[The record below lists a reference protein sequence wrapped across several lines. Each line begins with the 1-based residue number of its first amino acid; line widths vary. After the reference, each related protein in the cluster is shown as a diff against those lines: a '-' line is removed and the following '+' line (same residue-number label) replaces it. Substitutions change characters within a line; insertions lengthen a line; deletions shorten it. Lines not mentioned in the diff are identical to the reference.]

1 MRTRKG
7 NRVIMAA
14 LALAVCG
21 SAATAAAQT
30 PWFAAH
36 LAGDREVG
44 SAGDAD
50 GWGLGVVGLGAN
62 TVTYYLWVTDVSQP
76 TMAHIHAGVA
86 GQSGGVVINFAA
98 AFTEVAPN
106 TYVATG
112 SVAAEPGTIGAVL
125 DTPAGFYINVH
136 NADFPAGAVR
146 GQVLGDGPA
155 RRALAGTLRGF
166 REVGN
171 PGDPDGEGFGAV
183 VFDDHVAHY
192 FLAVANIASPTAA
205 HIHAGTA
212 AENGPI
218 AIDFAAEFTDG
229 IAAGSVAVDEALED
243 AVLAHPESYYF
254 NAHNAEHPSGAAR
267 GQLRATE
274 SLFILPVASRIAGQ
288 AGSAWRT
295 DLRVLNLS
303 DEVASVWAEWF
314 PSSSGGLTGPEM
326 TVELGVGGSST
337 AVVNDSVA
345 TLFAADGNGAM
356 RLLASEPLVVAS
368 RIFNDQ
374 RGNPEIGGTF
384 GQYAPASRPAEL
396 LSSGAL
402 LLGASRPAA
411 SGEGLR
417 SNVGYFNPT
426 PVEVAATFSVWSVDG
441 RLLGANELVLAPYAN
456 EVRSVYQL
464 VPSVPQSERNRDDL
478 VVSFAAARPIAAY
491 LSVVDNVTNDPVLVS
506 PSPAPA
512 VIVGSGG
519 SQNNRPPSGV
529 IVQPAG
535 SVTISEGESVVFE
548 GSASDPDG
556 DAMTYL
562 WDFGDN
568 ISSTELSPG
577 AHTYTASGTYTVTFT
592 ATDSRGLAD
601 PSPDTRTIV
610 VEGGGAGAT
619 FSQVQ
624 SQIFTASCAFSG
636 CHGGSSPAQGM
647 NLTAGSAYSNIVN
660 VPSNERPTLD
670 RIEPNDP
677 AASYLY
683 LKVIGDPS
691 IVGSQMP
698 LGGPPLSAVLIDLL
712 RDWIERGA
720 PND

>member
-1 MRTRKG
+1 M
-7 NRVIMAA
+7 MAGLV
-14 LALAVCG
+14 LAACCLW
-21 SAATAAAQT
+21 AATTASAQT

-44 SAGDAD
+44 TAGDVD
-50 GWGLGVVGLGAN
+50 GWGLGVVGLGAD
-62 TVTYYLWVTDVSQP
+62 TVTYYLWVTDINQP
-76 TMAHIHAGVA
+76 TMAHIHAASA
-86 GQSGGVVINFAA
+86 GQSGGVVIDFAA

-106 TYVATG
+106 TWVATG

-125 DTPAGFYINVH
+125 DSPAGFYVNIH
-136 NADFPAGAVR
+136 NADFPSGAVR
-146 GQVLGDGPA
+146 GQVLGDGPS
-155 RRALAGTLRGF
+155 RRAVAGTLRGF
-166 REVGN
+166 REVDN

-183 VFDDHVAHY
+183 VFDDHTAHY
-192 FLAVANIASPTAA
+192 FVAVASIADPTAA

-212 AENGPI
+212 AQNGPI
-218 AIDFAAEFTDG
+218 TIDFEAAFTDG
-229 IAAGSVAVDEALED
+229 IAAGSVPVGEAVESG
-243 AVLAHPESYYF
+243 VLAHPENYYV
-254 NAHNAEHPSGAAR
+254 NVHNAEHPSGAAR

-274 SLFILPVASRIAGQ
+274 SLFIFPVASRIAGQ
-288 AGSAWRT
+288 TGSAWRT

-303 DEVASVWAEWF
+303 DEDASVWAEWY
-314 PSSSGGLTGPEM
+314 PSGAGGLTGPDA

-345 TLFAADGNGAM
+345 TLFGADGNGAM
-356 RLLASEPLVVAS
+356 RLLATEPLVAAS

-374 RGNPEIGGTF
+374 RDNPEIGGTF

-417 SNVGYFNPT
+417 SNLGYFNPT
-426 PVEVAATFSVWSVDG
+426 PAEVTATFSVWSVDG

-456 EVRSVYQL
+456 EVRSLYQL

-478 VVSFAAARPIAAY
+478 VVTFSAARPVAVY
-491 LSVVDNVTNDPVLVS
+491 LSVVDNVTNDPVLIS

-519 SQNNRPPSGV
+519 SQNNRAPNGT

-556 DAMTYL
+556 DVMTYL
-562 WDFGDN
+562 WDFGDD

-592 ATDSRGLAD
+592 VTDADGLAD
-601 PSPDTRTIV
+601 PTPDTRTIT

-619 FSQVQ
+619 FSEVQ

-636 CHGGSSPAQGM
+636 CHGGSSPAQGL
-647 NLTAGSAYSNIVN
+647 NLSAGSAYSNIVN

-698 LGGPPLSAVLIDLL
+698 LGGQPLSAALVDLL

>member
-1 MRTRKG
+1 MRTHKG
-7 NRVIMAA
+7 IGVIMATVA
-14 LALAVCG
+14 LAICG
-21 SAATAAAQT
+21 STATASAQT

-44 SAGDAD
+44 TAGDVD
-50 GWGLGVVGLGAN
+50 GWGLGVVGLGAD

-76 TMAHIHAGVA
+76 TMAHIHAGGA
-86 GQSGGVVINFAA
+86 GQNGGVAINFAA
-98 AFTEVAPN
+98 TFTEVAPN

-146 GQVLGDGPA
+146 GQVLGDGPS

-166 REVGN
+166 REVGT

-183 VFDDHVAHY
+183 VFDDHTAHY
-192 FLAVANIASPTAA
+192 FVAVNNIDNPAAA

-218 AIDFAAEFTDG
+218 AIDFEAAFTDG
-229 IAAGSVAVDEALED
+229 TAAGWVTVDEALEA
-243 AVLAHPESYYF
+243 AVLAHPENYYV
-254 NAHNAEHPSGAAR
+254 NIHNAEYPSGAAR

-274 SLFILPVASRIAGQ
+274 SLFILPVASRITGQ

-303 DEVASVWAEWF
+303 DEVASVWAEWY
-314 PSSSGGLTGPEM
+314 PSSSEGLTGPAL

-337 AVVNDSVA
+337 AVVNDSVD
-345 TLFAADGNGAM
+345 TLFGADGNGAM
-356 RLLASEPLVVAS
+356 RLLAAEPLVAAS

-374 RGNPEIGGTF
+374 RDNPEIGGTF

-417 SNVGYFNPT
+417 SNVGYFNPY
-426 PVEVAATFSVWSVDG
+426 PDEVAATFSVWSVDG
-441 RLLGANELVLAPYAN
+441 RVLGTNNLNLAPYAN
-456 EVRSVYQL
+456 EVRGVYQL
-464 VPSVPQSERNRDDL
+464 VPSVPQSERSRDDL
-478 VVSFAAARPIAAY
+478 VVTFSAARPVAVY
-491 LSVVDNVTNDPVLVS
+491 LSVVDNVTNDPVLIS

-519 SQNNRPPSGV
+519 SQNNRAPNGT

-556 DAMTYL
+556 DVMTYL
-562 WDFGDN
+562 WDFGDD
-568 ISSTELSPG
+568 ISSTQLQPG

-592 ATDSRGLAD
+592 VTDADGLAD
-601 PSPDTRTIV
+601 PTPDTRTIT

-636 CHGGSSPAQGM
+636 CHGGSSPAQGL
-647 NLTAGSAYSNIVN
+647 NLSAGSAYSAIVN

-698 LGGPPLSAVLIDLL
+698 LGGQPLSAALIDLL